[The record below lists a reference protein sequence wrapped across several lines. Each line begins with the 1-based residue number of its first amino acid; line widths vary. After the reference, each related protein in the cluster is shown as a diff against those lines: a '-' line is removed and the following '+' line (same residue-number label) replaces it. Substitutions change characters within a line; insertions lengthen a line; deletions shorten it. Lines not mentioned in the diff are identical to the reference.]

1 MGDMSPPRKKNS
13 SRKDQKPT
21 NQYSYILGEN
31 LHLTRKVDPAARE
44 NRTANSEEKQ
54 VPAGGRRSTDRNY
67 KGLYIYWDALSAR
80 EQDVAIL
87 VCKGHSD
94 AEVAERLSLS
104 IATVRSYLRRV
115 FFKTHVRNRKQLI
128 LRFAKFEFPRDIP
141 PHI

>member
-1 MGDMSPPRKKNS
+1 MSPPRKKNS
-13 SRKDQKPT
+13 SRKDQKPK

-44 NRTANSEEKQ
+44 NRTANSEKEQ
-54 VPAGGRRSTDRNY
+54 VLAGGRRSTDRNY
-67 KGLYIYWDALSAR
+67 KGLYIYWDSLSAR

-104 IATVRSYLRRV
+104 ITTVRSYLRRV
-115 FFKTHVRNRKQLI
+115 FFKTHVHNRKQLI